1 MKIFKYQVRVNK
13 REAVKLPLG
22 AKPLSIAFQYDQVY
36 IYALVDPNE
45 LQTEPFDILVAG
57 TGEPLPAD
65 IATFSYLNTI
75 QMFDQQWNLHGFYK
89 K

>member
-1 MKIFKYQVRVNK
+1 MKVFKYPVRVNK
-13 REAVKLPLG
+13 REVVKLPLG

-36 IYALVDPNE
+36 LYALVDPNE

-57 TGEPLPAD
+57 TGEPLPTD
-65 IATFSYLNTI
+65 MATFNYLNTI
-75 QMFDQQWNLHGFYK
+75 QMFNQQWNLHGFYK